1 MNPRLQSAG
10 TSGVVAGI
18 ALAIT
23 FLLFITS
30 GATPSTFA
38 DPAKALDF
46 VGKNASRIRLTT
58 VFSLITIAFAFV
70 FLAGLAAK
78 LRDKTPTRATAVLYL
93 GVLGLVGHAV
103 GSMLFGTSAPMVA
116 AYAAKDQVAAS
127 HAWVAVF
134 AVDRA
139 ADGLGNLYI
148 GLSTLLAG
156 WAITAEKALSPT
168 LGWFGVIAGIVGVAA
183 YLWPSDPLMMASF
196 VAPIVWLIW
205 AGSALRQAK

>member
-1 MNPRLQSAG
+1 MNPRTQSAG
-10 TSGVVAGI
+10 TCGIVAGI
-18 ALAIT
+18 ALAIA
-23 FLLFITS
+23 FLLFISS

-46 VGKNASRIRLTT
+46 IGKNTSRLRLAIA
-58 VFSLITIAFAFV
+58 FSLITIAFATV

-103 GSMLFGTSAPMVA
+103 GSMLFGTSAPLVV
-116 AYAAKDQVAAS
+116 AYAARDQVAAS

-134 AVDRA
+134 AVDGA
-139 ADGLGNLYI
+139 ADGLGNLFI
-148 GLSTLLAG
+148 GLSTLVAG

-168 LGWFGVIAGIVGVAA
+168 LGWFGVIAGVVGVAA
-183 YLWPSDPLMMASF
+183 FLWPTDPLMMASF
-196 VAPIVWLIW
+196 VAPIVWLLW
-205 AGSALRQAK
+205 AGIALRQTK

>member
-1 MNPRLQSAG
+1 MNPRTQSAG
-10 TSGVVAGI
+10 TCGIVAGI
-18 ALAIT
+18 ALAIA
-23 FLLFITS
+23 FLLFISS

-46 VGKNASRIRLTT
+46 IGKNTSRLRLAIA
-58 VFSLITIAFAFV
+58 FSLITIAFATV

-103 GSMLFGTSAPMVA
+103 GSMLFGTSAPLVA

-134 AVDRA
+134 AVDGA
-139 ADGLGNLYI
+139 ADGLGNLFI
-148 GLSTLLAG
+148 GLSTLVAG

-168 LGWFGVIAGIVGVAA
+168 LGWFGVIVGIVGVAA
-183 YLWPSDPLMMASF
+183 FLWPSDPLMMASF
-196 VAPIVWLIW
+196 VAPIIWLLW
-205 AGSALRQAK
+205 AGIALRQTK

>member
-1 MNPRLQSAG
+1 MNPRTQSAG
-10 TSGVVAGI
+10 TCGIVAGI
-18 ALAIT
+18 ALAIA
-23 FLLFITS
+23 FLLFISS

-46 VGKNASRIRLTT
+46 IGKNTSRLRLAIA
-58 VFSLITIAFAFV
+58 FSLITIAFATV

-103 GSMLFGTSAPMVA
+103 GSMLFGTSAPLVA

-134 AVDRA
+134 AVDGA
-139 ADGLGNLYI
+139 ADGLGNLFI
-148 GLSTLLAG
+148 GLSTLVAG

-168 LGWFGVIAGIVGVAA
+168 LGWFGVIVGIVGVAA
-183 YLWPSDPLMMASF
+183 FLWPTDPLMMASF
-196 VAPIVWLIW
+196 VAPIIWLLW
-205 AGSALRQAK
+205 AGIALRQTK